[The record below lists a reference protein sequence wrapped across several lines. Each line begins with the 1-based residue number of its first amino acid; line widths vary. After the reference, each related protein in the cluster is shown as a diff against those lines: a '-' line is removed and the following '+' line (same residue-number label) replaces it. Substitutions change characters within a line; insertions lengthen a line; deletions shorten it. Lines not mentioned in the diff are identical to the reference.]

1 MLSEK
6 IRKIKPS
13 ATLGITA
20 RAKQLKEQ
28 GLKIINFAAGEPD
41 FDTPENIKQKVK
53 EALDKGLT
61 KYTPTA
67 GTLELRQAI
76 AEKLEKENN
85 LSYTPEQIIVCCG
98 AKQAI
103 FNAIMALVDEG
114 DEVLLPVPYW
124 VSYPEMIN
132 FAGGKIIN
140 IPTNEQTD
148 FKVTGKLLKSYLT
161 AKSKLFILNSPSN
174 PTGMVYNYREL
185 AEIADILI
193 EHKIFC
199 ISDEIYEKLVYDNC
213 PHISIASLGQEI
225 KNLTIVINGLSKA
238 YSMTGWRVGYA
249 AGEQSLIKAM
259 NNLQDHSTS
268 NITSFVQYAAIEA
281 LKNTEVKKMVE
292 EFSRRR
298 EYLVKALS
306 QIPGLSLIKP
316 QGAFYVWVNITK
328 LKNKKYDT
336 RIIDSSL
343 TLAELLLEK
352 AGLAVIPG
360 IVFGEDNYLRIS
372 YATSF
377 RDIQQGL
384 ANLAAFVKK
393 IK

>member
-1 MLSEK
+1 MLSAK

>member
-67 GTLELRQAI
+67 GMLELRQAI

-114 DEVLLPVPYW
+114 DEVLLPAPYW

-140 IPTNEQTD
+140 IPTDEQTN

-213 PHISIASLGQEI
+213 LHISIASLGQEI
-225 KNLTIVINGLSKA
+225 KNLTIVINGLSNA

>member
-1 MLSEK
+1 MLSAK

-114 DEVLLPVPYW
+114 DEVLLPAPYW